1 MEEELL
7 EELETESNITPY
19 VQETEDYLVSIN
31 FESSPI
37 VDIVNE
43 MILDAI
49 DRGASD
55 IHFDP
60 FEDGIKIRIR
70 IDGDLHNYAL
80 VPLSMKK
87 NLITI
92 IKIISNLNITESR
105 LPQDGSIKGLI
116 DSVDVDLRVSSLP
129 TSLGEK
135 LVIRILDYSLS
146 TEGLDHLGFSRENY
160 EMINKMLKL
169 NNGMILVTGATGS
182 GKSTTVYAMLQKLN
196 TESRNIVTVED
207 PIEMNIDGINQV
219 LVNSDIGMTF
229 QNALRSILRQ
239 DPDVVMIGEI
249 RDVETAKIAVR
260 ASITGHLVL
269 STVHTNDSLSTIERL
284 IDMNVERYLLSS
296 SLSGIIS
303 QKLARKLCPK
313 CKKLRAATAS
323 EKEVF
328 RKVLKIDINS
338 IYEPC
343 GCDECSGGYKGR
355 IPMHEV
361 LYLDQAIKD
370 DITNNIPKQE
380 LKRKVFNEHTANS
393 TMLEDGLKKVLKGD
407 TSFDE
412 IIKNLEIDDETLS
425 FYDITKEETIKELET
440 FHI

>member
-7 EELETESNITPY
+7 EEIESSTKVTPY

-87 NLITI
+87 NLITR

-146 TEGLDHLGFSRENY
+146 SEGLDHLGFSRENY

-219 LVNSDIGMTF
+219 SVNSDIGMTF

-269 STVHTNDSLSTIERL
+269 STLHTNDSLNTIERL

-313 CKKLRAATAS
+313 CKKLRLATAS

-328 RKVLKIDINS
+328 KKVLKLDING

-355 IPMHEV
+355 IPIHEV
-361 LYLDQAIKD
+361 LFLDQAIKD
-370 DITNNIPKQE
+370 DITNNVPKQE
-380 LKRKVFNEHTANS
+380 LKRKVFNEHTVNS
-393 TMLEDGLKKVLKGD
+393 TMLEDGLKKVLQGD

-412 IIKNLEIDDETLS
+412 IIKIIEIDDDTLS